1 MFGIFLFT
9 AAAGALPIPGRAG
22 SDMYQPGSTGSDRT
36 TAAGG
41 VAYGSVMPGSMPAAY
56 ASVQPGGFMPPTAGA
71 LSGSPPTTSVAMGA
85 PRLPSAQV
93 VGGSG
98 GALPSAAYGGYS
110 PPGSYQQQAGSY
122 QAPSST
128 SLPVGSAH
136 RDAMGSY
143 PIGTLPPGSIQ
154 AIGSY
159 AADHLPPGSYSGE
172 PMGSQGSYRAA
183 SYPAGQLGSSGQA
196 PQGLGSYPAGQMA
209 SRMNVPRTQSTLPGG
224 VAPGTVHG
232 LHSRNP
238 PTGAFPPTAFNGSLP
253 ATEFGL
259 HQDSYPGMQDAPGSA
274 YGSAGR
280 LGSAHLPQ
288 GNRLGS
294 AGTLSSAGTMHGINY
309 PDAAFVG
316 RDPVGSANSAGTMH
330 DMHPGYAPGIGYA
343 PPTSSG
349 QQLGNQLSSQG
360 QVVGRLE
367 VRIIAAYNLRNTDL
381 GVTAGE
387 LSDPFVV
394 IKLGNQEHHTDV
406 VKNNLNP
413 TFNSTQLTFEVPDE
427 NDVLKLEVLNA
438 SQFYAHDSLGK
449 LSLHLHTIVSC
460 PGEVQSR
467 KDALVDGDHGQIE
480 YELYYVPP
488 ERMMAMS
495 SMGRAPPS
503 GQAFPF
509 MELQVQHKPVQ
520 HKVPLPDF
528 KGFGPAA
535 FMAPPPEIEKAP
547 VGEMKKKQEYESWAC
562 HLGQYDYDRDG
573 PVYFPNQEA
582 PDRHAWQQDPFYR
595 SIEDRSSA
603 EAGGAAENKDPFGKW
618 LKRDGH
624 GQGDPGRCHKC
635 GSVMMSDAKFCR
647 NCGAPREVLRD
658 RQVIEDK
665 ASALQLWSKD
675 PFYDWLREDL
685 SHPEGGNEK
694 IQEARRERRMLALP
708 SINDDTKR
716 FEDNREYVQMGDVA
730 QNVRKRYNQKRHH
743 QVLDVE
749 QRWKDDAFFG
759 WLPEHGSRDQE
770 QREEK
775 HMLHRPLENARMH
788 RLPSFSED
796 RFMGLQGKGVGVLKV
811 WVKYA
816 QNLHYDPGSN
826 LVGRPSACVKL
837 SCGEQKHER
846 FDQTRSWITFRSN
859 EQQALATLGWNQNMW
874 ERGSVQPESAS
885 RNWEQLSQ
893 QEKDALRC
901 LGIAANWDPKLKGS
915 KKLTPTVEHEM
926 SPVWS
931 TGAFQFEVD
940 SLSDVLTLEVID
952 LLGQDN
958 ASNISLGI
966 VKRAISELEQ
976 IGRASAQYSPGW
988 EVGGHGD
995 TWKVPAGTGVHEEV
1009 LQGVSD
1015 RSAKIGFTVAFQPYA
1030 SAYGGAPQRAHAAL
1044 PAPHQQQH
1052 HPQHQQHQQQQHHQA
1067 SRAYSGQSFLST
1079 PGVECIG
1086 RIQVRQLQAFNLRIH
1101 QSGFADML
1109 SKPTVYVMA
1118 KLKSQ
1123 APRKAQR
1130 TESLNPD
1137 NANGANGLQWQDPER
1152 KDWTFKVEDPNDVL
1166 ELHVREE
1173 HVGSDD
1179 VLLGVLNIPCDS
1191 AMNLPPGQEVPL
1203 RELLRDEHGDQ
1214 LQAEL
1219 QVAIVYKPA

>member
-1 MFGIFLFT
+1 
-9 AAAGALPIPGRAG
+9 
-22 SDMYQPGSTGSDRT
+22 
-36 TAAGG
+36 
-41 VAYGSVMPGSMPAAY
+41 
-56 ASVQPGGFMPPTAGA
+56 
-71 LSGSPPTTSVAMGA
+71 
-85 PRLPSAQV
+85 
-93 VGGSG
+93 
-98 GALPSAAYGGYS
+98 
-110 PPGSYQQQAGSY
+110 
-122 QAPSST
+122 
-128 SLPVGSAH
+128 
-136 RDAMGSY
+136 
-143 PIGTLPPGSIQ
+143 
-154 AIGSY
+154 
-159 AADHLPPGSYSGE
+159 
-172 PMGSQGSYRAA
+172 
-183 SYPAGQLGSSGQA
+183 
-196 PQGLGSYPAGQMA
+196 MA

-232 LHSRNP
+232 LHSHNP
-238 PTGAFPPTAFNGSLP
+238 LTGALPPTAFNGSLP
-253 ATEFGL
+253 GTVPGLHQGPGTVPGL
-259 HQDSYPGMQDAPGSA
+259 HQDTYPGKYNMPGTE
-274 YGSAGR
+274 YGAW
-280 LGSAHLPQ
+280 GSAHLPQ

-294 AGTLSSAGTMHGINY
+294 AGTLTSAGTMHGINYPDSAATMHGINY

-316 RDPVGSANSAGTMH
+316 RGPLGSADSAGTMH
-330 DMHPGYAPGIGYA
+330 DLHPGYAPGIGYA

-349 QQLGNQLSSQG
+349 QQFGNQLSSQG
-360 QVVGRLE
+360 QPAGRLQ

-406 VKNNLNP
+406 VRNNLNP
-413 TFNSTQLTFEVPDE
+413 TFNSMKFVFDVPDE
-427 NDVLKLEVLNA
+427 NDVLKIEILNA

-449 LSLHLHTIVSC
+449 LSLHLHSIVSC

-488 ERMMAMS
+488 ERVMGMS
-495 SMGRAPPS
+495 SMGMDPPS
-503 GQAFPF
+503 GQPFPF

-520 HKVPLPDF
+520 HQVPLPDF
-528 KGFGPAA
+528 SGFGPAA
-535 FMAPPPEIEKAP
+535 FNAPPREIEKAP
-547 VGEMKKKQEYESWAC
+547 VGEMKKKQEYESMAC
-562 HLGQYDYDRDG
+562 HLGQYDYEGDG

-624 GQGDPGRCHKC
+624 GQGDPGRCQKC
-635 GSVMMSDAKFCR
+635 GSPLMSDANFCR
-647 NCGAPREVLRD
+647 KCGAAREVLRD
-658 RQVIEDK
+658 KQQLKDK
-665 ASALQLWSKD
+665 ASSLEIWRKD

-685 SHPEGGNEK
+685 SHPEGGSEK
-694 IQEARRERRMLALP
+694 IQEARRERKMMALP
-708 SINDDTKR
+708 SMGGDDVKR
-716 FEDNREYVQMGDVA
+716 FEDNREYVGMGDVA
-730 QNVRKRYNQKRHH
+730 QNVRKRYNQKRH
-743 QVLDVE
+743 QVVDDELK
-749 QRWKDDAFFG
+749 WKDDAFFG
-759 WLPEHGSRDQE
+759 WLPDHGSRDQA

-775 HMLHRPLENARMH
+775 HSLHRPLENARMH

-796 RFMGLQGKGVGVLKV
+796 RSMGLQGKGVGVLKV

-816 QNLHYDPGSN
+816 QNLHYDPNSN
-826 LVGRPSACVKL
+826 LVGRPSACVQL

-846 FDQTRSWITFRSN
+846 FDQTRPWNSYRPD

-874 ERGSVQPESAS
+874 ERGSEQPPSEFK
-885 RNWEQLSQ
+885 NWEQLSQ
-893 QEKDALRC
+893 QEKDAVRR

-940 SLSDVLTLEVID
+940 SYADVLTLEVID

-958 ASNISLGI
+958 ASNISLGF
-966 VKRAISELEQ
+966 VKKAISEFERL
-976 IGRASAQYSPGW
+976 GR
-988 EVGGHGD
+988 GGHDD

-1030 SAYGGAPQRAHAAL
+1030 SAHGGARQQRAAL
-1044 PAPHQQQH
+1044 PAPHQQQ
-1052 HPQHQQHQQQQHHQA
+1052 QQQHHQHA
-1067 SRAYSGQSFLST
+1067 SRHQSGQSHLST
-1079 PGVECIG
+1079 PGVGCIG
-1086 RIQVRQLQAFNLRIH
+1086 RIQVRKLQAWNLETH
-1101 QSGFADML
+1101 QAGLLDKL

-1123 APRKAQR
+1123 ASRKAQR

-1137 NANGANGLQWQDPER
+1137 NANGPNGLQWQDPER
-1152 KDWTFKVEDPNDVL
+1152 KNWTFSIEDQYDVL

-1173 HVGSDD
+1173 HAMSDD
-1179 VLLGVLNIPCDS
+1179 VLLGVLNIPCEGIL
-1191 AMNLPPGQEVPL
+1191 NIPPGHDMPIKDRLKDDMGDEGHGELEVTIAL
-1203 RELLRDEHGDQ
+1203 
-1214 LQAEL
+1214 
-1219 QVAIVYKPA
+1219 KPP